1 MAVGASEQKAIV
13 NMVER
18 WLALNADADCATLT
32 VRIQPDGVSV
42 SVKERR
48 RIPVIP
54 VPAAPE
60 AT

>member
-1 MAVGASEQKAIV
+1 MAIGASEQKAIV
-13 NMVER
+13 NMVEH
-18 WLALNADADCATLT
+18 WIAMNADADHATLT

-48 RIPVIP
+48 RIPLVP

-60 AT
+60 VT